1 MVCWAGKL
9 HCPQLTLIGEAMKPK
24 SVELARELTD
34 IPQELWGETFS
45 LPCGFITHSVTGSM
59 MGVTE
64 TYTFVDIPK
73 DLADFSP
80 IEAWFEGYKKGA
92 GIE

>member
-1 MVCWAGKL
+1 
-9 HCPQLTLIGEAMKPK
+9 MKPK

-34 IPQELWGETFS
+34 VPQELWGETFS
-45 LPCGFITHSVTGSM
+45 LPCGFICHEVKGSM
-59 MGVTE
+59 DGVVE
-64 TYTFVDIPK
+64 TYQFVDIPK